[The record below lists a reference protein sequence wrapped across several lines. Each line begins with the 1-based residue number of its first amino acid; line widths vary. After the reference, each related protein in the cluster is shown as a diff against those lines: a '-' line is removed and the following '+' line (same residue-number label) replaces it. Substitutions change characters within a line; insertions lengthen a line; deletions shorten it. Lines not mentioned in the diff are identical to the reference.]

1 MSFPTLQVRPNEQN
15 PKVLRSH
22 EFLRQS
28 NQLVERNLINTE
40 GRKLLAKMLTKTV
53 AEVKGIYALDEKR
66 AELAKSGKLLEQL
79 KSAHET
85 SRNVMEDRFVLADLA
100 RQVQEKKLN
109 VQRNYYECDHLRK
122 SVQSTNAEIRRE
134 REQNGKRL
142 ADTTKAT
149 GELIAKSASILKLL
163 ENSTDVCKLRTMEE
177 EKKIILEE
185 VDKLRSE
192 KKTLADD
199 IRSKKATLKA
209 ESKKPFQKAVIDCAK
224 HYKLCQSLTPKL
236 IKSKKNLEVLKDEEE
251 SRRACGSLD
260 ETMQFDRS
268 FVLASMDKE
277 KSPEKKSNSPTPS
290 APQKSS
296 LLPTSFNEGVSE
308 NLTMEVDGEEAI
320 EHNST
325 GGSAEI
331 IAASVNSKPAGP
343 AKSDPS
349 APAQPAKIHDRFM
362 ETQKVLLR
370 EPSPESEESSHENE
384 KHADRSIDVMEEEH
398 VEEDD
403 NAELMEQDEQED
415 DENPVETQK
424 VIETVTIKA
433 SPSFSKSGAST
444 QRGDLQKQVVSEISD
459 QGDSAHNDTEMGIE
473 EEEVMS
479 ENGSNRS
486 NNFSFNFFGNTKGG
500 TNGDGNT
507 MDTDGN
513 FDFNFGGISGGDDGS
528 SNGSGGGF
536 DFLNCGGEEEGQGS
550 CTNNASDPFGFGA
563 SAGGTGGGDM
573 SFNFNF
579 DGDND
584 GATSSGTGANS
595 TSFFNF

>member
-1 MSFPTLQVRPNEQN
+1 MSFPTLQVRPNEKN

-85 SRNVMEDRFVLADLA
+85 SRIVMEDRFVLADLA

-134 REQNGKRL
+134 REQNEKRL

-149 GELIAKSASILKLL
+149 GELIAKSVSILKLL
-163 ENSTDVCKLRTMEE
+163 ENSADVCKLRTMEE
-177 EKKIILEE
+177 EKKIIVEE

-192 KKTLADD
+192 EKILAED
-199 IRSKKATLKA
+199 IRSKRATLKA
-209 ESKKPFQKAVIDCAK
+209 ESKKSFQKTVIDCAK
-224 HYKLCQSLTPKL
+224 QYKLCQSLTPKL
-236 IKSKKNLEVLKDEEE
+236 LKSKKNLELLKDEEE
-251 SRRACGSLD
+251 NRRACGSLD

-277 KSPEKKSNSPTPS
+277 KSPDKRSEPPTP

-296 LLPTSFNEGVSE
+296 LLSTSFNEGVAE
-308 NLTMEVDGEEAI
+308 NLTMEVEEGAS
-320 EHNST
+320 EHDTTETNPKIF
-325 GGSAEI
+325 GAP
-331 IAASVNSKPAGP
+331 VNPKPAPTLTP
-343 AKSDPS
+343 ARSIKRQES
-349 APAQPAKIHDRFM
+349 FM
-362 ETQKVLLR
+362 ETQKVLPR
-370 EPSPESEESSHENE
+370 EPSPEPEEPPQENE
-384 KHADRSIDVMEEEH
+384 ADRSIDIMEVEH
-398 VEEDD
+398 VEEENDD
-403 NAELMEQDEQED
+403 EEQMEQDNQED
-415 DENPVETQK
+415 EGNPDMPETQK
-424 VIETVTIKA
+424 VIESVPLRA
-433 SPSFSKSGAST
+433 SLSSSKSGTSP
-444 QRGDLQKQVVSEISD
+444 RHESLQKEAISEDSNNID
-459 QGDSAHNDTEMGIE
+459 QGDNAHNDTVMAIE

-486 NNFSFNFFGNTKGG
+486 DNFSFNFFGNTKGG
-500 TNGDGNT
+500 TSGDGNT
-507 MDTDGN
+507 MDTDSN
-513 FDFNFGGISGGDDGS
+513 FDFNFGGIGGGDDGS
-528 SNGSGGGF
+528 SNGSGGAF
-536 DFLNCGGEEEGQGS
+536 DFLNCGGTEEGQGS
-550 CTNNASDPFGFGA
+550 NNNDASDPFGFGA
-563 SAGGTGGGDM
+563 STGGPGGGDM

-579 DGDND
+579 EGDND
-584 GATSSGTGANS
+584 GATGSGAGENS
-595 TSFFNF
+595 TTFFNF